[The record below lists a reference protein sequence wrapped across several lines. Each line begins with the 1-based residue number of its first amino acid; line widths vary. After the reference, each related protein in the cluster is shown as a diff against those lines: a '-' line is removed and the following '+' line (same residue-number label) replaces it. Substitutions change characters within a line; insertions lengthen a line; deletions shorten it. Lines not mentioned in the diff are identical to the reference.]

1 MNVLKDTPNVR
12 MKSEYFAFVQERVNK
27 DEIIRTGDVSIALK
41 PLSVNARKLY
51 VYAFSLPF
59 WATMPQVCDEPAFYD
74 LLKFVNAQDMI
85 IAPDSMFN
93 AFCVSRCVVENIL

>member
-1 MNVLKDTPNVR
+1 MNVLKDTANAR
-12 MKSEYFAFVQERVNK
+12 MKSEYFAFVHERVNK
-27 DEIIRTGDVSIALK
+27 DEIARTGDVSIALK
-41 PLSVNARKLY
+41 PISVEARKLY

-59 WATMPQVCDEPAFYD
+59 WAAMPQACDEAAFYD

-93 AFCVSRCVVENIL
+93 AFCVSRCMVENIL